1 MTCLVQMHDTIEHL
15 LDRFKKNPDAPAQ
28 KTADSLNSRPASAAG
43 SYGSMPGYGGAAT
56 FSLQVRTAHP
66 VPERQRHAQ
75 RHGHGCTALLLD
87 SASMSDCCTLGSA

>member
-28 KTADSLNSRPASAAG
+28 KAADSLSGRPASAAG
-43 SYGSMPGYGGAAT
+43 SYVSIPGYGGAAA
-56 FSLQVRTAHP
+56 FSLQVRAAHL

-75 RHGHGCTALLLD
+75 RHGHICTAH
-87 SASMSDCCTLGSA
+87 AGMLGSALMS